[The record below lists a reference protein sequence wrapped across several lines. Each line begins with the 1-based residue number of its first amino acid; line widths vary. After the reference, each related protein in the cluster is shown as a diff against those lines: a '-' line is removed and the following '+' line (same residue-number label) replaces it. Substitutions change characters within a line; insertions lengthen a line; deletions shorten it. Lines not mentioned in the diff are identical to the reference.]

1 MAKIT
6 LVTCLCTIQVTS
18 ANEYEA
24 LNEVEKMVKREYPL
38 PNSVTLIVDEI
49 IHTTTNCCGVEY
61 KKEKDGNVRR
71 DNCSEVISKEFVGE
85 GKREAVA

>member
-1 MAKIT
+1 MGKAT
-6 LVTCLCTIQVTS
+6 LVTCFCTIQVTS

-24 LNEVEKMVKREYPL
+24 QNEVDKMVKREYPL
-38 PNSVTLIVDEI
+38 SDKVTLIVDEI

-71 DNCSEVISKEFVGE
+71 DNSSEVLPQELA
-85 GKREAVA
+85 R

>member
-1 MAKIT
+1 MTKNTI
-6 LVTCLCTIQVTS
+6 VTCFCTLQVTS

-24 LNEVEKMVKREYPL
+24 QDEVEKMVKREHPL
-38 PNSVTLIVDEI
+38 SENVTLVVSEI

-71 DNCSEVISKEFVGE
+71 DNSSEVLPQKLA
-85 GKREAVA
+85 K

>member
-1 MAKIT
+1 MAKVT
-6 LVTCLCTIQVTS
+6 LVTCFCTIQVTS

-24 LNEVEKMVKREYPL
+24 QNEVDKMVKREYPL
-38 PNSVTLIVDEI
+38 LDNVTLIVDEI

-71 DNCSEVISKEFVGE
+71 DNSSEVLPQELAK
-85 GKREAVA
+85 

>member
-1 MAKIT
+1 MPKIT
-6 LVTCLCTIQVTS
+6 LVTCFCTIQVTS

-24 LNEVEKMVKREYPL
+24 QNEVEKMVEREYPL
-38 PNSVTLIVDEI
+38 SDNATLVIKEI

-71 DNCSEVISKEFVGE
+71 DNSSEVLPQELVK
-85 GKREAVA
+85 